1 MSSSFSLR
9 LKKFDIK
16 TIPADSVVL
25 FIGKRNTGKSFL
37 VRDLL
42 YYHQDVPVGTVI
54 SGTESANMSYGKMVP
69 PLFVHDEYTA
79 ELLEKVIKR
88 QKIIVS
94 KMNKDVEYR
103 NVDPR
108 AFLVLDDCLYD
119 NKWVRDVNIR
129 SCFMNGRHFKLFFL
143 ITMQYAL
150 GIPPNLRT
158 NVDYVFI
165 LRENIFANR
174 KRIYEQYAGMFPTF
188 DIFNQVMDSCT
199 ENFECIVIHN
209 GAKSNK
215 LEDQVFWYKAADHQD
230 FRLCLDSFWEKNDNE
245 YDPGF
250 DQEEVS
256 LADGYSKKRN
266 IHINVHKDY

>member
-94 KMNKDVEYR
+94 KMNKDVEVYK
-103 NVDPR
+103 
-108 AFLVLDDCLYD
+108 C
-119 NKWVRDVNIR
+119 R
-129 SCFMNGRHFKLFFL
+129 S
-143 ITMQYAL
+143 
-150 GIPPNLRT
+150 
-158 NVDYVFI
+158 
-165 LRENIFANR
+165 
-174 KRIYEQYAGMFPTF
+174 
-188 DIFNQVMDSCT
+188 
-199 ENFECIVIHN
+199 
-209 GAKSNK
+209 
-215 LEDQVFWYKAADHQD
+215 
-230 FRLCLDSFWEKNDNE
+230 
-245 YDPGF
+245 
-250 DQEEVS
+250 
-256 LADGYSKKRN
+256 
-266 IHINVHKDY
+266 